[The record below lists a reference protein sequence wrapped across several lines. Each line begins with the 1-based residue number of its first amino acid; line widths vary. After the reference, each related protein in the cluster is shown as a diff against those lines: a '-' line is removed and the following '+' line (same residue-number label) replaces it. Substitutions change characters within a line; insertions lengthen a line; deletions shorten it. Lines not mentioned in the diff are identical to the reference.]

1 MLAIVVLTFLNFTPR
16 HAIFGIFDYLGLDLI
31 DGPVLFQ
38 LGVTQMS
45 KWVTEN
51 LEDLLHQINEVP
63 YTDNR
68 EGQQLTILMN
78 GFAQLNNKAMDKA
91 ATKTRKEFRG
101 WSLDGA
107 EEPTK
112 KPEKKEDSTADELT
126 RLRPIR

>member
-1 MLAIVVLTFLNFTPR
+1 
-16 HAIFGIFDYLGLDLI
+16 
-31 DGPVLFQ
+31 
-38 LGVTQMS
+38 MS